1 MQKTIKKIGK
11 YLLLLLYVLLLLTGM
26 RLALAENKLANYML
40 FFLILSLGLINLGSY
55 CYFRRRFIRFSDEVC
70 QSTEKILQGHSILQQ
85 QNKETLTSKMVMEL
99 EKAEDIFSYQLAES
113 RREKSELQKMISE
126 LTHQIKTPAANIQMY
141 CEMFADPDISPEEE
155 RQFAAV
161 IQQQLAKLGFLL
173 DALVKS
179 SRLEKD
185 MINLQMENSRIV
197 ETLALAVNNVI
208 QKAEKKKIEIAVSCR
223 PAIQVYHDMKWT
235 AEAIENI
242 LDNAVKYTPENGK
255 VGISVEAGE
264 MYTVIKITDTG
275 KGIEAAHSNDIFKRF
290 YREKSSSKE
299 EGLGLGLY
307 LARNI
312 ITLQGGYLSVHSS
325 LGKGSSFSVCL
336 PNRMFQQSIS

>member
-126 LTHQIKTPAANIQMY
+126 LTHQIKNPAANIQMY

-208 QKAEKKKIEIAVSCR
+208 QKAEQKKIEIAVSCR

-255 VGISVEAGE
+255 VRISVEAGE

-275 KGIEAAHSNDIFKRF
+275 KGIEAAHCNDIFKRF